1 MQKPEFQAL
10 KSIPAAVTER
20 GKNCSDKIS
29 GQIPA
34 LPLPRKGL
42 PSRAPA
48 HARFKPSVASDPSC
62 PIQPPAP
69 PRKQPH
75 PRTVER
81 RERKLRASTAHAA
94 LIGSPLNT
102 LITASWK
109 PLNDEDG
116 CDGKTWQRKS
126 PRDCDAYFRD
136 EIGRFFRR
144 AGLPFTAIW
153 SRAIGGKKVGAHIH
167 IFMHCPPAL
176 IADLVAFIEKLTGAQ
191 AFGKISKSAKT
202 VARSWGGGWQ
212 IDRNVDGPDGER
224 RITDYILRQHVH
236 HAGPQTID
244 GKDFGSTAA
253 IGRKARKK
261 YAADQER

>member
-20 GKNCSDKIS
+20 GKNCPDKIS
-29 GQIPA
+29 SQIPA
-34 LPLPRKGL
+34 QPLPCNSL
-42 PSRAPA
+42 PSRASG
-48 HARFKPSVASDPSC
+48 HARFDPLVAHDPS
-62 PIQPPAP
+62 PPTP
-69 PRKQPH
+69 PRKHPH
-75 PRTVER
+75 PRTIER
-81 RERKLRASTAHAA
+81 REIELRDAAAHAA
-94 LIGSPLNT
+94 LVGSPLNT

-144 AGLPFTAIW
+144 AGVPFTAIW

-167 IFMHCPPAL
+167 AFAHCPPDL

-253 IGRKARKK
+253 IGRKEREK
-261 YAADQER
+261 YAADQA

>member
-20 GKNCSDKIS
+20 GKNCHDKIS
-29 GQIPA
+29 SQIPA
-34 LPLPRKGL
+34 QPLPHNGL
-42 PSRAPA
+42 PSRASG
-48 HARFKPSVASDPSC
+48 HARFDPLVPHDPS
-62 PIQPPAP
+62 PPTP
-69 PRKQPH
+69 SRKHPH

-81 RERKLRASTAHAA
+81 REIELRAAAAHAA
-94 LIGSPLNT
+94 LIGYPLNT

-109 PLNDEDG
+109 PLDDEDG
-116 CDGKTWQRKS
+116 CTNATWQRKS
-126 PRDCDAYFRD
+126 PRDCDAYLRD
-136 EIGRFFRR
+136 EIGRWCRR
-144 AGLPFTAIW
+144 AGIPLAAIW

-176 IADLVAFIEKLTGAQ
+176 IAELVAFIEKLTRAN
-191 AFGKISKSAKT
+191 AFGKVSKSAKT
-202 VARSWGGGWQ
+202 VARSYGGGWQ

-236 HAGPQTID
+236 HTAPQTIA

-253 IGRKARKK
+253 IGPKARQKF
-261 YAADQER
+261 AADQA